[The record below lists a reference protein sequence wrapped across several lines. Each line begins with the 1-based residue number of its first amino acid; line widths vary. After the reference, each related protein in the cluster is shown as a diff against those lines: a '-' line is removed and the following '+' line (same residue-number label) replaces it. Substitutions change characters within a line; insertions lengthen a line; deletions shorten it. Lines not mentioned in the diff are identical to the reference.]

1 LRSSV
6 DQFFKHHHLHDA
18 EEWGRIV
25 KAAGLDVVA
34 IDPVLSTGTTVAF
47 ELLLLPSLAGYVN
60 KQLTTR
66 WTNFPPFRRLAA
78 KSAHHLVDLI
88 VSSTGSALT
97 AEYLIIAE
105 RPAP

>member
-1 LRSSV
+1 
-6 DQFFKHHHLHDA
+6 
-18 EEWGRIV
+18 
-25 KAAGLDVVA
+25 
-34 IDPVLSTGTTVAF
+34 
-47 ELLLLPSLAGYVN
+47 LLLPSLAGYVN

-78 KSAHHLVDLI
+78 KAAHQLVDLI

-105 RPAP
+105 RPAT